1 MSEITDERGTRI
13 DYVVA
18 GEGPPALVLH
28 GAYSTRDETMPV
40 LQPLLARRG
49 MRGIHPDLPGM
60 GSSARTSA
68 TSAGDVLGAL
78 DALLATE
85 AGDEPFVVIG
95 HSFGAHLARG
105 IAARHPGRVAGIA
118 LVSPYV
124 RDLEP
129 APEHIVEDDGAG
141 ADLGAGERD
150 EYLGY
155 FQVRTAATRERF
167 ERFVRPALGRYDAAA
182 VERIMTDDAMDPD
195 PDAAPFARPT
205 AILVGRDDALVG
217 WRAQRSLIDQH
228 PRGTFAIVADAAHA
242 LLHERP
248 ELVMAVLDD
257 WLDRVAIGSL

>member
-49 MRGIHPDLPGM
+49 IRGIHPDLPGM
-60 GSSARTSA
+60 GASARTSA
-68 TSAGDVLGAL
+68 TSADDVLGAL
-78 DALLATE
+78 DALLARE
-85 AGDEPFVVIG
+85 VADEPLVVIG

-105 IAARHPGRVAGIA
+105 IAARHSGRVAGMA

-124 RDLEP
+124 RDFDP
-129 APEHIVEDDGAG
+129 APHRVIEDDGAG
-141 ADLGAGERD
+141 ADLGDSERD
-150 EYLGY
+150 EYFGY

-182 VERIMTDDAMDPD
+182 VERIMTGDAMDPD
-195 PDAAPFARPT
+195 PDAAPFEGPA
-205 AILVGRDDALVG
+205 AVLVGRDDALVG
-217 WRAQRSLIDQH
+217 WRAQRSLIDRH
-228 PRGTFAIVADAAHA
+228 PRGTFAIVADAGHA

-248 ELVMAVLDD
+248 ELVMGVLED
-257 WLDRVAIGSL
+257 WLDRVAL